1 MILQTF
7 VLSKNVRCTDLESP
21 PPFTFWFDEI
31 KVKFAQIVA
40 PKLIEP
46 TATATVTPTQYSV
59 GVTVPPN

>member
-1 MILQTF
+1 MILLTC

-31 KVKFAQIVA
+31 KVKFAQIVTQ
-40 PKLIEP
+40 KLMKP

-59 GVTVPPN
+59 GVTVAPN